1 MCQVNPS
8 KASKENTTILCFCML
23 KQRIIS
29 SRHTKQSQLFG
40 TRQSIEI
47 ITKHKVKTTPSMS
60 CNSLSHSQCK
70 PLLHLQARTSYSFP
84 TPSNLF
90 ANNTVRMGVQTTLL
104 KQTKQPKK
112 TKRKL

>member
-29 SRHTKQSQLFG
+29 LRHTKQSQLFG
-40 TRQSIEI
+40 TRHATAI

-60 CNSLSHSQCK
+60 CKSLSHSQCK
-70 PLLHLQARTSYSFP
+70 LLLHFQARTFYSFP
-84 TPSNLF
+84 TPINLF
-90 ANNTVRMGVQTTLL
+90 ETTQRERGSKLLYSNKLNN
-104 KQTKQPKK
+104 
-112 TKRKL
+112 